1 MTRNTTPPKW
11 GSYDCICNGWHDE
24 RSEADAKLAAAKPRP
39 IERKRPEHTGL
50 ILSGLGM
57 AIAALF
63 IGTTMPEFEPCP
75 REKCAV
81 ELEDVK

>member
-1 MTRNTTPPKW
+1 MSNKSYC
-11 GSYDCICNGWHDE
+11 GSYSNACSGWSDE
-24 RSEADAKLAAAKPRP
+24 AGARLASAKPRP

-75 REKCAV
+75 REKCAA